1 LRSLRGRLVILLLLL
16 IAAAIAAGAL
26 MVGLFRQSAT
36 ARAGQAEAQ
45 IGRAC
50 DAIAGAYRF
59 YSAGWQGP
67 PPGPDR
73 EALRRDLTTV
83 VQTALHDR
91 SGIEGG
97 IWQRGTG
104 SLAYAFPTYQGGGPK
119 TDVPEAELPRI
130 ETVNRE
136 ALVEDRQVGRRYD
149 AASQILLMNA
159 CPLPGPIPELTGW
172 TMTRVVTFAG
182 RSYEQLMAGLGILF
196 AAVFSAAALLTRLT
210 MKWSRHVSQIE
221 TALQA
226 HDVADLP
233 MLPATGERELDRIV
247 TALNEAGRRLAQAR
261 QRADQLSRQ
270 VATGERLAAIGRVSA
285 GIAHEIR
292 NPIAA
297 MRLKAENAIA
307 GDPERKSKALVT
319 ILEQIERLDALLQR
333 LLSVTERDKPRRECV
348 ALAPFL
354 DSCVAAHLEL
364 ARAREITLER
374 KADRGFAR
382 FDPEQMRRAVD
393 NLVLNAIQAAPDGSR
408 ILIAARRKIENLV
421 LSVHD
426 QGAGPPA
433 GVREHLFEPFVTGR
447 ADGTGLGL
455 SIVRE
460 VAAAHGGTARLA
472 ASEQETTFEIIVP
485 WQPS

>member
-1 LRSLRGRLVILLLLL
+1 LRSLRGRLVILLLFL

-67 PPGPDR
+67 PPAPDR

-136 ALVEDRQVGRRYD
+136 ALAEDRQVGRRYD

-172 TMTRVVTFAG
+172 TMTRVVPFAG

-233 MLPATGERELDRIV
+233 MLPVTGERELDRIV

-333 LLSVTERDKPRRECV
+333 LLSVTERDKPRRKCV

-364 ARAREITLER
+364 ARAREIILEC
-374 KADRGFAR
+374 KADEGFAR
-382 FDPEQMRRAVD
+382 FDPDQMRRAVD

-433 GVREHLFEPFVTGR
+433 GVREHLFEPFMTGR

-472 ASEQETTFEIIVP
+472 ASEQETTFEIILP